1 MNGYVI
7 MTKTYDFEMV
17 LVYSVGCVWI
27 DKGIYKEWKNETN
40 LQLLSIFIYIY
51 VYSAIPSVHSMFAS
65 VKNKWASEASEPRS
79 VGV

>member
-17 LVYSVGCVWI
+17 LVYSVGCVGM

-40 LQLLSIFIYIY
+40 LQLLSIFIYIC
-51 VYSAIPSVHSMFAS
+51 V
-65 VKNKWASEASEPRS
+65 
-79 VGV
+79 